1 MRTRTRTS
9 PGGRIAKVVEV
20 VADVVVDEGEVLV
33 VVDAI
38 VVEVGVAVVEV
49 DVVVGVPPRRAVNPR

>member
-1 MRTRTRTS
+1 
-9 PGGRIAKVVEV
+9 VEV